1 MGVRNCKLL
10 NTDTFIQSWGLLLGG
25 AVMLKE
31 IKGYFE
37 SDFNNS
43 IHTQ

>member
-1 MGVRNCKLL
+1 MGVRNYKLL
-10 NTDTFIQSWGLLLGG
+10 NIDLFIQSRGLLLGG

-37 SDFNNS
+37 SDFDNS